1 MNGITNEGL
10 LTKLEDIIRSQPP
23 YGEVRRNTPENRGW
37 VGRAVAAVGAWDVK
51 AGEQARRYAALMRNT
66 MARDAY
72 EGVDGLINLIYEARS
87 SLRLNIVGPV
97 NAAIG
102 QGLVFDYFDEIRKII
117 AMAHKDILFVDPYLD
132 ADFVSRY
139 LPHVQ
144 PGLTIRLLAR
154 EKMATLLPAVVAFVQ
169 QHRASIEVRTSSG
182 FHDRY
187 VLIDGAACYQSGAS
201 FKDGGRNAP
210 TTVTQIADAFPAV
223 RDTYE
228 DLWKAG
234 TSVFP

>member
-1 MNGITNEGL
+1 
-10 LTKLEDIIRSQPP
+10 
-23 YGEVRRNTPENRGW
+23 
-37 VGRAVAAVGAWDVK
+37 
-51 AGEQARRYAALMRNT
+51 
-66 MARDAY
+66 MARAAY
-72 EGVDGLINLIYEARS
+72 DGVDGLLDLIFEARS
-87 SLRLNIVGPV
+87 SLRLDTVGPV
-97 NAAIG
+97 NTAIG

-117 AMAHKDILFVDPYLD
+117 ATAHRDILFVDPYLD

-139 LPHVQ
+139 LPHIQAGVA
-144 PGLTIRLLAR
+144 IRLLAR
-154 EKMATLLPAVVAFVQ
+154 EKVATLVPAVAAFVQ
-169 QHRASIEVRTSSG
+169 QHKASIEVRTSPG

-187 VLIDGAACYQSGAS
+187 VLVDGAACYQSGAS

-234 TSVFP
+234 TLVLP